1 MPKKSKGQKFIFKV
15 NDKKITDYMFEL
27 TRTVIFV
34 FAFMSVFFFF
44 FLKKGKGGGDSV
56 GYLSICYKRCKCGRQ
71 FYA

>member
-34 FAFMSVFFFF
+34 FAFMSVIFTFVISS
-44 FLKKGKGGGDSV
+44 K
-56 GYLSICYKRCKCGRQ
+56 
-71 FYA
+71 

>member
-34 FAFMSVFFFF
+34 FAFMATISPHFG
-44 FLKKGKGGGDSV
+44 LYIKLDIRI
-56 GYLSICYKRCKCGRQ
+56 LSSL
-71 FYA
+71 